1 MGGTMSQLMRWQ
13 NEEGTTLEDRQS
25 WRNASLSIQYISEY
39 RIPQQKRT
47 IKSKQ
52 LPKKKKP
59 ICVLSNYWFGW
70 WNEEDGSARKAFCLV
85 FYLAMLRAGHAL
97 HDVLYIL
104 IKQRG
109 TGKARLSKTVKAR
122 LEGLDQ
128 SRSEMDQ
135 TFSHSQKRTSLTTDQ
150 NCK

>member
-1 MGGTMSQLMRWQ
+1 MRKARHSRTDKVGEMQASPFNTFLNIEFLNRKEPSNQ
-13 NEEGTTLEDRQS
+13 NS
-25 WRNASLSIQYISEY
+25 Y
-39 RIPQQKRT
+39 P
-47 IKSKQ
+47 
-52 LPKKKKP
+52 KKKP

-70 WNEEDGSARKAFCLV
+70 WNGEDGSARKAFCLV

-122 LEGLDQ
+122 LEGLD
-128 SRSEMDQ
+128 
-135 TFSHSQKRTSLTTDQ
+135 
-150 NCK
+150 

>member
-52 LPKKKKP
+52 LPKKKNQSVSFP
-59 ICVLSNYWFGW
+59 IIGLGGGMKKMALPEKLSVWY
-70 WNEEDGSARKAFCLV
+70 SIQQCYV
-85 FYLAMLRAGHAL
+85 PAMPYMTS
-97 HDVLYIL
+97 YI
-104 IKQRG
+104 
-109 TGKARLSKTVKAR
+109 S
-122 LEGLDQ
+122 
-128 SRSEMDQ
+128 
-135 TFSHSQKRTSLTTDQ
+135 
-150 NCK
+150 